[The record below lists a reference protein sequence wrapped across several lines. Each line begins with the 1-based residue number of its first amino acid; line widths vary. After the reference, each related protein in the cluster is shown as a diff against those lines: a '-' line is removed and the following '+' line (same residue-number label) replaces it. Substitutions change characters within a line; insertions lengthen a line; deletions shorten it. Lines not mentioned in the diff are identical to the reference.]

1 MTAKLYDVNRIAFY
15 TTPLIYEDISYPV
28 VADEIHIC
36 MYKLTWINSSWMFH
50 CVWPND
56 RSLGHMVNTHAC
68 KHASPAPA
76 CTAAAKKV
84 WGTSGAMEAL
94 SHIIAHQWRA
104 RYGKGNKDYIELVC
118 VLVEGV
124 LPSR

>member
-1 MTAKLYDVNRIAFY
+1 M
-15 TTPLIYEDISYPV
+15 
-28 VADEIHIC
+28 
-36 MYKLTWINSSWMFH
+36 
-50 CVWPND
+50 
-56 RSLGHMVNTHAC
+56 
-68 KHASPAPA
+68 HASMLPRPLHVQQLQ
-76 CTAAAKKV
+76 KQV